1 MLLDGNN
8 MKMLQFT
15 NGIDPSVAE
24 VLSPFSGQPAH
35 VHRARMAGLARKIA
49 LFPGENAQLMKVPQ
63 LGYALETLAF
73 SVCGIASFALIL
85 MLLLTVS

>member
-1 MLLDGNN
+1 
-8 MKMLQFT
+8 MKTLQFT

-24 VLSPFSGQPAH
+24 VLSPFSGQRAH
-35 VHRARMAGLARKIA
+35 VHRARIAGLTRKIA
-49 LFPGENAQLMKVPQ
+49 LFPRENAQLMKVPQ

-73 SVCGIASFALIL
+73 GVCGIASFALIL